1 MNNLEIIFIMYCFQI
16 YIGVNASNDTVD
28 TNYTKYLNDK
38 IILGNN
44 IANIIFSPYEQTY
57 NILVNG
63 NFNISKNE
71 DLIYFTYY
79 FIEFILIPSL
89 IDRYRDYKYGYA
101 KSFNESILTDE
112 SFFSEFFESMTMTN
126 AKIKIEKKIISDS
139 IFEIIYDFG
148 KMDYK
153 EPLCRYAIFYADNI
167 AFQFEYF
174 TLEKNNNC
182 KKYEFCIGS
191 VKDNQYC
198 NFDVEC
204 APELD
209 VFESFVRYKINEY
222 AIKSFEMGSKIEKSY
237 AYYAYYDLQFKHLPN
252 LFSIYEKRENFFK
265 SLNNGDNFL
274 YNITAIKITFYLSYN
289 YSSEYINWEEFHFYK
304 KNLASDVVEYI
315 YDFGVPKSY
324 FHCRYAIYYVDP
336 INRIYEYF
344 TLEKTKNDKIDTYI
358 ICGKK
363 K

>member
-1 MNNLEIIFIMYCFQI
+1 M
-16 YIGVNASNDTVD
+16 ASQ
-28 TNYTKYLNDK
+28 L
-38 IILGNN
+38 L
-44 IANIIFSPYEQTY
+44 
-57 NILVNG
+57 LL
-63 NFNISKNE
+63 
-71 DLIYFTYY
+71 LIT
-79 FIEFILIPSL
+79 LL
-89 IDRYRDYKYGYA
+89 
-101 KSFNESILTDE
+101 
-112 SFFSEFFESMTMTN
+112 FF
-126 AKIKIEKKIISDS
+126 SDS

-191 VKDNQYC
+191 VKDNQYY

-209 VFESFVRYKINEY
+209 VFESFVRYKMNEY

-237 AYYAYYDLQFKHLPN
+237 AYYTYYDLQFKHLPN
-252 LFSIYEKRENFFK
+252 LFSIYEKRETFFK

-274 YNITAIKITFYLSYN
+274 YNITAIKITFYLRYN

-324 FHCRYAIYYVDP
+324 FHCRYLFIML
-336 INRIYEYF
+336 IQ
-344 TLEKTKNDKIDTYI
+344 
-358 ICGKK
+358 
-363 K
+363 